1 MRFAHH
7 SSQEEETAFPMAAMV
22 DIIFL
27 LLAFFVSTS
36 VFYRLE
42 AELDITIP
50 VAEEAQIPLRTSG
63 KIIINVKEDGSI
75 IVNQRH
81 LTIPQLTDLLRKVSE
96 HFKGQAVIVRGD
108 EGTRHGDVVKVY
120 NACAKAGIAHLGVA
134 ALKDNPETSSF

>member
-7 SSQEEETAFPMAAMV
+7 SSQEEEPAFPMAAMV

-50 VAEEAQIPLRTSG
+50 VAEEARIPLRTSG
-63 KIIINVKEDGSI
+63 KIIINIKEDGSI
-75 IVNQRH
+75 IVNQRS

-120 NACAKAGIAHLGVA
+120 NACAKAGIVHLGVA
-134 ALKDNPETSSF
+134 ALKEIPETSSF